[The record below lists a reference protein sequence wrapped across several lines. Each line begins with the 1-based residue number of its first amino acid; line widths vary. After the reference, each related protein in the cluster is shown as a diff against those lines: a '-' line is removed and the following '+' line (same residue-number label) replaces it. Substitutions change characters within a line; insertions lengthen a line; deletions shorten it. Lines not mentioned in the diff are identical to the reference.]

1 MPLIGA
7 RIMEEFYQQGDKE
20 REASLDIS
28 PMCDRHNSTVEK
40 SQVGLNEINHSLI
53 FISQKDHLF

>member
-1 MPLIGA
+1 MPLIVA

-40 SQVGLNEINHSLI
+40 SQVGLNEINHSTVTI
-53 FISQKDHLF
+53 